1 MAGIPSRSIEAVCQN
16 PTPAISFTASSVD
29 NLSRISSILT
39 LAKSEGGMDCVR
51 TEYGGTLLTRPAAS
65 SLQFQVVLM
74 PIRSADSRPAFL
86 GFIIYF

>member
-39 LAKSEGGMDCVR
+39 LAKSEGGMDCVW
-51 TEYGGTLLTRPAAS
+51 TEYGGTPLCNSWSRLKSQINKEQERQLLTSFP
-65 SLQFQVVLM
+65 LFH
-74 PIRSADSRPAFL
+74 FN
-86 GFIIYF
+86 F